1 MDLRVRPGP
10 PGMRISSPGTL
21 HSEQPTKGVG
31 TMSTAI
37 RDELPFE
44 DEHGESAVWDIKD
57 RDGHLNRIE
66 GTFLGMGSTNRPEHK
81 GHPDTEFAPRGVH
94 CSTCRWTEIR
104 VFQGTDSRL
113 YAVHCGA
120 SDVPGERDL
129 IRVSSVSTPFEL
141 VESLVTTD
149 RSTGRNM
156 LPMPARRALAQAAS
170 HSPSLRDAY
179 INSPVT

>member
-10 PGMRISSPGTL
+10 PGMRISPAGTL
-21 HSEQPTKGVG
+21 HREQPTKGVE
-31 TMSTAI
+31 TMSTDI
-37 RDELPFE
+37 RDDLPFE
-44 DEHGESAVWDIKD
+44 DEHGESATWKIKD
-57 RDGHLNRIE
+57 RDGNVHRIA
-66 GTFLGMGSTNRPEHK
+66 GVFLGMGSTNRPEHK
-81 GHPDTEFAPRGVH
+81 GHPDTEFAPRRVH

-104 VFQGTDSRL
+104 LFQGTDSRL

-141 VESLVTTD
+141 VESLVTMD
-149 RSTGRNM
+149 RTTQRNV
-156 LPMPARRALAQAAS
+156 LPMPARRALAQGAS